1 MTILDSDRRSS
12 NSLLSALQSFD
23 VGRRLLTDTLRS
35 MAVIFTLSLL
45 GSVGFAYHYSLEPA
59 VPLAAAGLLAVMFGL
74 ALCFLPQHRHTSF
87 GYANIVT
94 AIRAAATSF
103 VAATILL
110 SDAFADSD
118 ATGLVWAVFTITVVA
133 LTLDGFDGYLARRFN
148 HVSEFGARF
157 DMEVDAFLILMLSCA
172 AFVLGKAG
180 AWVLL
185 IGAMRYMFIL
195 GQLALPALNQPLG
208 HSFRRKLVCVI
219 QVLAL
224 GIVLVP
230 LVVAPMSAWILA
242 IALLALVYSFAVDI
256 VALVRRSYR
265 PVTAR
270 G

>member
-12 NSLLSALQSFD
+12 NSLLPTLQSFD
-23 VGRRLLTDTLRS
+23 VGRRLLRDALKS
-35 MAVIFTLSLL
+35 MAVIFALSLV
-45 GSVGFAYHYSLEPA
+45 GSIGFAYHYSLKPA

-74 ALCFLPQHRHTSF
+74 ALCFLPQHRHTRF
-87 GYANIVT
+87 GYANLVT
-94 AIRAAATSF
+94 AVRAAATSL

-118 ATGLVWAVFTITVVA
+118 GTALVWTVFAITVIA

-148 HVSEFGARF
+148 HVSEFGAKF

-208 HSFRRKLVCVI
+208 PSFRRKLVCVV

-230 LVVAPMSAWILA
+230 IVEPPISAWISAL
-242 IALLALVYSFAVDI
+242 ALLALVYSFAVDI
-256 VALVRRSYR
+256 VALVRQSSK